1 MRVRYNR
8 LAIEDNGRTLKL
20 AFHPR
25 FTVITGVGST
35 SRESMVRE
43 LIGGLGTNRA
53 GTHLEVHTDSG
64 RNLTLFRP
72 PDAAHRAIDMDSGQ
86 DVSEEYRSQTSV
98 VDLLNFYGLDTAT
111 ARRWMRV
118 GPNDLVATTHSQ
130 QLIARL
136 ARLDQSE
143 MWSAAQRVRVAEQT
157 LASQEPPAP
166 VEDEKLTA
174 RIDDSYQS
182 LDEAIEQNEKTRK
195 LAFIVAAVGIAIA
208 AALISTSAAASIA
221 ALAVAAAATATTF
234 VFRAR
239 VQRHQKRLSEAL
251 GEAGSDSYLG
261 YQLSRIDHYVTD
273 EHHRR
278 HRVAANDDLAES
290 MIRWKQL
297 VGDVAVDWAVEHRP
311 AIEAA
316 ARLRGAGPRNGDNET
331 GSDLV
336 PSHHLASDETPELI
350 ESLLNRLGR
359 ARQLG
364 KGDESF
370 PLLLDEPFGTLD
382 PSIRPALLEVL
393 LAQAGTPQI
402 ILLTN
407 EEDVVAWARLEAIT
421 GALTLVGPGE
431 GLPTSDEAR
440 EEPAARELWDG
451 QQSV

>member
-1 MRVRYNR
+1 MRYNR

-72 PDAAHRAIDMDSGQ
+72 PDAAHRAIDMDTGE
-86 DVSEEYRSQTSV
+86 DVSEEYRSTTSV

-136 ARLDQSE
+136 ARLNQSE

-157 LASQEPPAP
+157 MANQEPSAP
-166 VEDEKLTA
+166 VEDEELTA

-182 LDEAIEQNEKTRK
+182 LDVAMEQSEKTRK
-195 LAFIVAAVGIAIA
+195 LAFTVAAFGIAIA
-208 AALISTSAAASIA
+208 AALISTSTVASIA
-221 ALAVAAAATATTF
+221 ALLVAAAATVTTF

-239 VQRHQKRLSEAL
+239 VQRHQKRLAAAL

-261 YQLSRIDHYVTD
+261 YQLSRIDHYSTD
-273 EHHRR
+273 EHQRR
-278 HRVAANDDLAES
+278 HRVAAADDLTES

-316 ARLRGAGPRNGDNET
+316 ARLRDGLRDNEM
-331 GSDLV
+331 GSELV
-336 PSHHLASDETPELI
+336 PSHYLASDETPELI

-364 KGDESF
+364 NGDESF
-370 PLLLDEPFGTLD
+370 PLLLDEPFGTVD
-382 PSIRPALLEVL
+382 PSIKPALLEVL

-421 GALTLVGPGE
+421 GALTLVGPGD
-431 GLPTSDEAR
+431 GLPTADEEYEHETGAT
-440 EEPAARELWDG
+440 RELRDG